1 MSHRKLDPFRIR
13 LAWNRGAFAKHDIH
27 LPRKALRHD
36 EVDSCLELVGHRSDL
51 ATAQANLLEHL
62 LDPRKW
68 VRLMIVI
75 SEIAV
80 PQSDRLLSDLI
91 ARVLGK
97 RKIDQATHARAH
109 IAQDLGRGMRR
120 AANFLKDAI
129 RKKRKIF
136 DRVKKGP
143 IQIED
148 EGIKAAFAHKM
159 LLYQFAPM
167 QSLHTTAR
175 SFSHMISDVGIEER
189 LEKLLFSI
197 WRSNEEI
204 ETAEAMDKSSYNL
217 HQATRTSAA
226 FALLAALSFCV
237 IDAISFGG
245 SSLDAPSF
253 LNGDVMFQRAG
264 LLVGVSALTALVEE
278 LVFRG
283 IVLSFLLRHMS
294 KASALW
300 LSALAFALVHGL
312 PIGISTSTLIT
323 LLPFVFASLA
333 LKVMQALLFG
343 VLMGR
348 IILEEGSLLSV
359 IAIHGAFDIIY
370 FAPSVLIMGDFPAT
384 YAQLSPAE
392 LLGTCLSVI
401 ILAVPVVAPSMQRS
415 RASRNEQL

>member
-1 MSHRKLDPFRIR
+1 
-13 LAWNRGAFAKHDIH
+13 
-27 LPRKALRHD
+27 
-36 EVDSCLELVGHRSDL
+36 
-51 ATAQANLLEHL
+51 
-62 LDPRKW
+62 
-68 VRLMIVI
+68 
-75 SEIAV
+75 
-80 PQSDRLLSDLI
+80 
-91 ARVLGK
+91 
-97 RKIDQATHARAH
+97 
-109 IAQDLGRGMRR
+109 
-120 AANFLKDAI
+120 
-129 RKKRKIF
+129 
-136 DRVKKGP
+136 
-143 IQIED
+143 
-148 EGIKAAFAHKM
+148 M
-159 LLYQFAPM
+159 LLYQLAPM

-217 HQATRTSAA
+217 HQATRASAA

-237 IDAISFGG
+237 IDAISLGG
-245 SSLDAPSF
+245 SNLDAPSF
-253 LNGDVMFQRAG
+253 LNGDVMFQRGG

-294 KASALW
+294 KARALW

-312 PIGISTSTLIT
+312 PIGISTSTLIA
-323 LLPFVFASLA
+323 LLPFVFVSLA

-348 IILEEGSLLSV
+348 IILEGGSLLSAIV
-359 IAIHGAFDIIY
+359 IHGAFDILY

-392 LLGTCLSVI
+392 LLGTCLSII
-401 ILAVPVVAPSMQRS
+401 ILAVPIVTLLMQRS
-415 RASRNEQL
+415 RASRSEQL